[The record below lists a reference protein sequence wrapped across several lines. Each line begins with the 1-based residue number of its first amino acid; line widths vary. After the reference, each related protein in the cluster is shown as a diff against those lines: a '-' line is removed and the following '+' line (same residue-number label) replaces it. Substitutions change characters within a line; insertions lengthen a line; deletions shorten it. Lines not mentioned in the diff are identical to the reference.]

1 MILVILLN
9 KESKTFTV
17 DSDCYEALVNVYFER
32 TKEFIKVTE
41 GVEDQSQD
49 LDHIGLLLRQF
60 YRTGIE

>member
-32 TKEFIKVTE
+32 KKEFIKVAE
-41 GVEDQSQD
+41 GVEINPVPRLKSRR
-49 LDHIGLLLRQF
+49 IGF
-60 YRTGIE
+60 TH

>member
-41 GVEDQSQD
+41 GVEINPVPRLRS
-49 LDHIGLLLRQF
+49 HRIAFTPVLLNWH
-60 YRTGIE
+60 